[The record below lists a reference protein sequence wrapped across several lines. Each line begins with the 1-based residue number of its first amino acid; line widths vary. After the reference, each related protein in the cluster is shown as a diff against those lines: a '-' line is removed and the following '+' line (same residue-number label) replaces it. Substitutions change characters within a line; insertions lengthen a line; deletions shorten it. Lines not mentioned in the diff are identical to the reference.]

1 MRTSS
6 RPPLATSAPDALHR
20 ARPAGWA
27 STLGPLLLVL
37 LLGLAAC
44 EGPTEENDFGG
55 DPAVWPQASRLG
67 DSVGWLLSSEL
78 LVGLQATQTPSF
90 TWSRDNVKIGLV
102 DEQGHE
108 VILVPRVVFEVQSA
122 MGAQIRGGSHE
133 ANIGAVVA
141 MFDLPDPW
149 SNGSNPAPSELDLV
163 LYVDDQVIPGWT
175 NSVEILGTG
184 GTPTVFGIAS
194 DVSPLEP
201 GPMLRLRPRWDS
213 GTSEGIDPD
222 WLIAGIEFTLLY
234 ADLANG
240 GSIANPR
247 AIPAGDAATA
257 LTLTGPVSV
266 EGGFNRVQVN
276 VLLPQGFQLLYDD
289 CDPSGCY
296 AGRASLID
304 VVFDKDSGSV
314 PLGDAVFESTNFS
327 IADVK
332 IVGPT
337 GAQLNP
343 TTYGPT
349 YFDRFIVNN
358 LSEGP

>member
-1 MRTSS
+1 MAIDARH
-6 RPPLATSAPDALHR
+6 SAVLSPWFR
-20 ARPAGWA
+20 YTRRRNWKPAR
-27 STLGPLLLVL
+27 SLLLV

-44 EGPTEENDFGG
+44 EGPTEENSFTGN
-55 DPAVWPQASRLG
+55 PAVWPQASRLG
-67 DSVGWLLSSEL
+67 DSVGWLLSGEL
-78 LVGLQATQTPSF
+78 LFGFQAAPTPFF

-102 DEQGHE
+102 DEQDHE

-133 ANIGAVVA
+133 ASIGAVVA

-149 SNGSNPAPSELDLV
+149 PNASNPAPSELHLV

-184 GTPTVFGIAS
+184 GTPTAFGIAS

-213 GTSEGIDPD
+213 GTSKGIDPD

-257 LTLTGPVSV
+257 LSLTGPVSV
-266 EGGFNRVQVN
+266 EVGFNRLQVN
-276 VLLPQGFQLLYDD
+276 VLLPQGFQLLDGG
-289 CDPSGCY
+289 CDAAGCY
-296 AGRASLID
+296 AGHASLID
-304 VVFDKDSGSV
+304 VVFDKDSGSL
-314 PLGDAVFESTNFS
+314 PLGDAVFESTDFTV
-327 IADVK
+327 ADVK

-337 GAQLNP
+337 GVQLNP

-349 YFDRFIVNN
+349 YFDRFVVNN